1 MARMKRP
8 TKVPGFDGTLP
19 SGTDKALAKR
29 IDALTEAVDIR
40 LGRRGDPQ
48 DRAITL
54 RELIESGLA
63 EELRAEPWDP
73 NNPSRGNIGIRPAG
87 FADVTVPPAPTGVSA
102 SGGFSLV
109 QVYWDFPTYLN
120 HSLTEIWRY
129 DSNTIGN
136 AILVGT
142 SGGRSFVDPV
152 GEGVTRYY
160 WVRHVSES
168 SIPGPFHA
176 TNGASATTAL
186 NVALLLSTLNGA
198 ITTSQLTNSLLT
210 RINLIDGSSSTPGTI
225 PYQIAQEAATRATA
239 LGVEAAARAAAIAAE
254 VSARDAAIEAAADT
268 LQGQIN
274 DIITVPAYDNG
285 TAYVVDD
292 LVQYNGNLYRCI
304 LASTGNLPTNA
315 TYWEL
320 LGAYSSLAEVV
331 SDAQAAIVELNNV
344 SATSGSANASALYA
358 LQSTVDDPDTGLVAT
373 RATIATD
380 YYTSAETDEAIAE
393 SLTIY
398 STTAQVNTAFED
410 YTTTA
415 DLLINH
421 YTKSDADAAVSASLT
436 AYSTTL
442 EMNTALEAY
451 TSTADLTTYYY
462 TRADTNGAISTAL
475 NNYVSATALNI
486 ALGNYT
492 NTATLTTNHYTKT
505 ETNSAISGALTTYV
519 SETDLDTALD
529 DYTNTATLTTN
540 YYTITETNSAISG
553 ALTTFVSETDLDTA
567 LDDYTNTATLT
578 TNYYTI
584 TETNSAI
591 SGALQTYVSETDLD
605 TALDDYT
612 NTATLTTNYY
622 TITETNSAISGA
634 LTTYVSETDLDTALE
649 DYTSTATLTTN
660 YYTITETNSAISG
673 SLQTY
678 VSTLDLDT
686 ALEDY
691 STTAAIETSY
701 YTIASAELLEAQY
714 MVKLDVNGRV
724 SGFGLYSDSV
734 GSEFTILADRFAIVS
749 PLDNGMVSTPFIVQ
763 ATSTTVGGVSV
774 PAGIYINDAVIMN
787 GTITNAKIKNATIED
802 SKIANLS
809 ANKITTGLLDTS
821 RLIIDGATLI
831 SEDGVLKIGSLS
843 VDNLSAGLITADKI
857 VGGAINSIAMS
868 EVTTSNSL
876 PTNNTYEAVNSL
888 VFEKEREGDSYLTID
903 FEVDVTAT
911 GSGAYALQ
919 IQITRDGTVISRTF
933 SFYMT
938 RSFAETVQGRCR
950 IVGAGAST
958 STYAV
963 QVRNNISNVGFATCT
978 VNSSA
983 LTITEVKR

>member
-553 ALTTFVSETDLDTA
+553 AL
-567 LDDYTNTATLT
+567 
-578 TNYYTI
+578 
-584 TETNSAI
+584 
-591 SGALQTYVSETDLD
+591 QTYVSETDLD

-963 QVRNNISNVGFATCT
+963 QVKNNISNVGFATCT

>member
-48 DRAITL
+48 DRAVTL

-553 ALTTFVSETDLDTA
+553 AL
-567 LDDYTNTATLT
+567 
-578 TNYYTI
+578 
-584 TETNSAI
+584 
-591 SGALQTYVSETDLD
+591 QTYVSETDLD

-963 QVRNNISNVGFATCT
+963 QVKNNISNVGFATCT

>member
-505 ETNSAISGALTTYV
+505 ETNSAISGAL
-519 SETDLDTALD
+519 
-529 DYTNTATLTTN
+529 
-540 YYTITETNSAISG
+540 
-553 ALTTFVSETDLDTA
+553 
-567 LDDYTNTATLT
+567 
-578 TNYYTI
+578 
-584 TETNSAI
+584 
-591 SGALQTYVSETDLD
+591 QTYVSETDLD

-634 LTTYVSETDLDTALE
+634 LTTYVSETDLDTALD
-649 DYTSTATLTTN
+649 DYTNTATLTTN

-963 QVRNNISNVGFATCT
+963 QVKNNISNVGFATCT